1 MAKGGGMKGTKGM
14 AKGGGMKG
22 TKYKSFGGAM
32 AKAGKRI
39 AGGLYKAKTAPLQVA
54 SKITKTVAPKTKL
67 AKGLDRVANPRI
79 FKARG
84 GAAMKG
90 TKGMAKGGAALR
102 AEMKANRGMGNMP
115 ASVMSALTGQGTRK
129 AGSTPMLRGTKGMAK
144 GGAMKGTKGMARGG
158 AMKGTKGMAKGGVLA
173 GRAKPK
179 AATRASKTTTL
190 KNPRTRRRR

>member
-1 MAKGGGMKGTKGM
+1 MKGRKYM

-158 AMKGTKGMAKGGVLA
+158 AMKGTKGMAIGGAAKRAAKGA
-173 GRAKPK
+173 RAIAK